1 MAMETSPAQG
11 RLSRTTI
18 IPRNG
23 DIEKVDLDFEFC
35 YLQTFRPLFGL
46 DEEVRM
52 LTKILMSLFCLSL
65 FSVLSS
71 SAEAQGN
78 PTVLMKTSKGDI
90 TIELDLAKA
99 PISVKNFLSY
109 VDAKFYDGT
118 IFHRV
123 IKGFM
128 IQGGGLT
135 SDFVEK
141 QTRAPIKNE
150 SGNGLSNLRGTIAM
164 ARTDDLNSATA
175 QFFINHVNN
184 LSLDSYKYAV
194 FGKVTKGMDVVDAIA
209 GVPTATIKGY
219 ADAPRQTITI
229 LSVQRIESK

>member
-1 MAMETSPAQG
+1 LG
-11 RLSRTTI
+11 VFI
-18 IPRNG
+18 G
-23 DIEKVDLDFEFC
+23 DFGSVEKVDLDSEFC
-35 YLQTFRPLFGL
+35 YLQSLRPLSGL

-52 LTKILMSLFCLSL
+52 LTKILISLSCLGLVSA
-65 FSVLSS
+65 FSSF
-71 SAEAQGN
+71 AQAQGN
-78 PTVLMKTSKGDI
+78 PSVLMKTSKGDI

-128 IQGGGLT
+128 IQAGGLT
-135 SDFVEK
+135 ADFVEK

-175 QFFINHVNN
+175 QFYINHVDN

-194 FGKVTKGMDVVDAIA
+194 FGKVIKGMDVVDAIA

-229 LSVQRIESK
+229 LSIQRIGGK